1 MDTSSLLNGLPLLN
15 EVIYLLYYQPRIYL
29 SKTKVVSIVHYVY
42 TNIRINVIVTLF
54 KSKPKYQQAR
64 ENEVQ
69 INKFS
74 IKTCFVFFFYFSFNR
89 NKASFRKKDLERGSN
104 GYTPNSTKIATNKEY
119 LTCLTT
125 LIDRQRQ
132 ATCLHR
138 SG

>member
-54 KSKPKYQQAR
+54 KSKPKDQQ
-64 ENEVQ
+64 V
-69 INKFS
+69 NKFS
-74 IKTCFVFFFYFSFNR
+74 IKTCFIFFFYFSFNR